1 MSYNQTKPYD
11 NSKNNNDNDNDS
23 YKDNDNNND
32 KDNDNIN
39 FWSSCLIVCEK
50 KFSWKYYHWYFYQ
63 DVETLVTINTI
74 CSFLE

>member
-32 KDNDNIN
+32 KDIDNIN

-50 KFSWKYYHWYFYQ
+50 K
-63 DVETLVTINTI
+63 I
-74 CSFLE
+74 FLKSIIIGTFIRMSKH

>member
-50 KFSWKYYHWYFYQ
+50 KFSWK
-63 DVETLVTINTI
+63 VLSLVLLSGCRN
-74 CSFLE
+74 SHR

>member
-1 MSYNQTKPYD
+1 MSCNQTKPYD

-50 KFSWKYYHWYFYQ
+50 NFPEKYYRWYYYQ
-63 DVETLVTINTI
+63 DVETVTANTI
-74 CSFLE
+74 SSCLE

>member
-23 YKDNDNNND
+23 YNDNDNNND

-39 FWSSCLIVCEK
+39 FWKSCLIVCEK
-50 KFSWKYYHWYFYQ
+50 IFQKSIIIG
-63 DVETLVTINTI
+63 TII
-74 CSFLE
+74 RMSKH